1 MPIQDVLDHLQ
12 KISSKRRWITC
23 WQHLPPQ
30 TARFTEFPA
39 GLSPRLTQTL
49 ARLGIPRLYSH
60 QAQVYQ
66 EIKSGRHPIIVT
78 PTASGKTLCYNMPVL
93 DGLLKDPTQ
102 RALYLFPTKALAY
115 DQLNELQSLQE
126 GLGGGFSVSTY
137 DGDSPAQNRA
147 AIRKH
152 SAIILTNPDMLHV
165 AILPHHPRWSVFFQS
180 LRFIIIDELHQ
191 YRGVFGSH
199 LGNVLRRLRRI
210 CAFYGSSPQFIMASA
225 TLANPKELAEQLT
238 GVPVTAITESGAPA
252 GEKVFIFYN
261 PPLVNPNEWIRRS
274 YLAES
279 VEIAKLFLDDDI
291 QTIIFARSRINVE
304 IMLKELQRLMD
315 PARPDASMELLDDPS
330 DPAAVSETSGRI
342 RGYRGGYLSKER
354 REVEKGLRQGVIR
367 GVVATSAL
375 EVGVDI
381 GKLQAAILAG
391 YPGTIAST
399 WQRAGRAGRRDELA
413 VAVLVASSAPL
424 DQFVIR
430 NPEYFFSSSPE
441 HGLVNPDNLLILL
454 DHIRCAVAEL
464 PFHDDEHFGNLPVDQ
479 FLSFLE
485 EDGDVAHSQQQWHYT
500 GQGYPAEK
508 VSLRTVSPDKFLVL
522 MESGGHRRVIA
533 EIDRASA
540 PRLIHV
546 QAVYLH
552 EGRSYLV
559 TELDYANHTALV
571 TAPELNYFTL
581 PLEQSRVRI
590 IDRFH
595 RSGSYHYANL
605 GEVEVQTHVTGFKKL
620 RFHTLENLG
629 AGSVDLPPDEMITSA
644 FWISFDMAGEME
656 LAGDELKPMISGLLG
671 ALTAML
677 NVAAVMLMADPRD
690 IGSCLCGEDGDWSAS
705 TNHLGMVEISVP
717 EDMIPRDARV
727 NLFIY
732 DNYPGGIGLAEQ
744 LYKIHDKML
753 DGARKLISECGCST
767 GCPSCTG
774 ALTSSDFK
782 TKKIAEHLLHSM
794 KT

>member
-1 MPIQDVLDHLQ
+1 M
-12 KISSKRRWITC
+12 
-23 WQHLPPQ
+23 
-30 TARFTEFPA
+30 
-39 GLSPRLTQTL
+39 
-49 ARLGIPRLYSH
+49 
-60 QAQVYQ
+60 
-66 EIKSGRHPIIVT
+66 
-78 PTASGKTLCYNMPVL
+78 
-93 DGLLKDPTQ
+93 KDPAQ

-115 DQLNELQSLQE
+115 DQLNELQCLQE

-147 AIRKH
+147 AIRKR
-152 SAIILTNPDMLHV
+152 SAIILTNPDMLHA
-165 AILPHHPRWSVFFQS
+165 AILPHHPRWSAFFQS
-180 LRFIIIDELHQ
+180 LRYVIIDELHQ

-199 LGNVLRRLRRI
+199 LGNVLRRLKRI
-210 CAFYGSSPQFIMASA
+210 CTFYGSNPQFIMASA
-225 TLANPKELAEQLT
+225 TLANPRELAEQLT

-252 GEKVFIFYN
+252 GEKIFIFYN
-261 PPLVNPNEWIRRS
+261 PPLVNPNDWIRRS
-274 YLAES
+274 YLAET
-279 VEIAKLFLDDDI
+279 VELAKLFLDDDI
-291 QTIIFARSRINVE
+291 QTIVFARSRINVE
-304 IMLKELQRLMD
+304 IILKELQRMMRSNGSES
-315 PARPDASMELLDDPS
+315 PAELFPPTPGDAAAGEIPD
-330 DPAAVSETSGRI
+330 GRI
-342 RGYRGGYLSKER
+342 RGYRGGYLSRER
-354 REVEKGLRQGVIR
+354 REVEKGLRSGDVR

-413 VAVLVASSAPL
+413 VAILVASSAPL

-430 NPEYFFSSSPE
+430 NPEYFFTTSPE
-441 HGLVNPDNLLILL
+441 YGLVNPDNLLILL

-464 PFHDDEHFGNLPVDQ
+464 PFHDDERFGSLPVDQ

-485 EDGDVAHSQQQWHYT
+485 EDGDVAHTQRQWHYT

-522 MESGGHRRVIA
+522 METGGQRKVIA

-540 PRLIHV
+540 PRLIHA

-559 TELDYANHTALV
+559 NDLDFENHTAMV
-571 TAPELNYFTL
+571 TAPELNYFTM
-581 PLEQSRVRI
+581 PLEQSHVRI
-590 IDRFH
+590 IERFN
-595 RSGSYHYANL
+595 RSKAYHFANL
-605 GEVEVQTHVTGFKKL
+605 GEVEVKTHVTGFKKL

-629 AGSVDLPPDEMITSA
+629 AGNLDLPPDEMITSG
-644 FWISFDMAGEME
+644 FWITFDMAETMD
-656 LAGDELKPMISGLLG
+656 LAGGEIKPMIYGLLG

-677 NVAAVMLMADPRD
+677 NVSAVMLMADPAD

-705 TNHLGMVEISVP
+705 TNHLGMVEITVP
-717 EDMIPRDARV
+717 EDLIPQDSRV

-744 LYKIHDKML
+744 LYKIHGKML
-753 DGARKLISECGCST
+753 DAALKLIQECGCRY

-774 ALTSSDFK
+774 ALTGTDTR
-782 TKKIAEHLLHSM
+782 TKEMAEHLLISM
-794 KT
+794 KP